1 MDPVE
6 QLRRARSEFQRR
18 VAQVQA
24 NHLALPTPCSEWT
37 VQSLLAHVIGADHA
51 YVALLHG
58 SNAEQFRALLAAFE
72 VGDDP
77 LKQFRRS
84 AAEVIAA
91 FGELGALE
99 RTVQHPMGEVPAV
112 QLLGMRVAEW
122 TIHGWDL
129 ARAIDA
135 DDSLDV
141 KLVESLYARLAPR
154 IDALANTGNFQP
166 PTGLPRHRTSPRQ
179 IARPTRPTALIW
191 GALPRLSTSADLD
204 TQRSQ
209 GPTLATKH

>member
-18 VAQVQA
+18 LAQVRT

-37 VQSLLAHVIGADHA
+37 VRTLLAHVIGGDHA

-58 SNAEQFRALLAAFE
+58 SNAEQFRALLAGFE

-91 FGELGALE
+91 FGEPGALE

-154 IDALANTGNFQP
+154 IDALAKTGYFQA
-166 PTGLPRHRTSPRQ
+166 PTGLPDTAPLQDKLLDLLGR
-179 IARPTRPTALIW
+179 RP
-191 GALPRLSTSADLD
+191 
-204 TQRSQ
+204 
-209 GPTLATKH
+209 

>member
-18 VAQVQA
+18 VVQVRA
-24 NHLALPTPCSEWT
+24 DHVALPTPCSEWT
-37 VQSLLAHVIGADHA
+37 VRSLLAHVIGGNHA

-58 SNAEQFRALLAAFE
+58 SNAEQFRAILAGFE

-77 LKQFRRS
+77 LQQFRRS

-91 FGELGALE
+91 FGEPGALE

-112 QLLGMRVAEW
+112 QLLGMRVTEW

-154 IDALANTGNFQP
+154 VHALASTGYFQP
-166 PTGLPRHRTSPRQ
+166 PTELPDTAPLQDKLLDLLGR
-179 IARPTRPTALIW
+179 RP
-191 GALPRLSTSADLD
+191 
-204 TQRSQ
+204 
-209 GPTLATKH
+209 